1 MSRGGVHDGAA
12 WEDGPHA
19 LRILARNV
27 STRYLAIAI
36 EAMLGLVI
44 LPFNVAHLGKAAYG
58 LWMLTASVTTY
69 FSVLDLGY
77 SGALV
82 KFVAQYRAR
91 RDVRALN
98 EILSTTFYL
107 FTAFGAVTYLVAI
120 GLAVFLGRLFQLT
133 PDQVHV
139 GRWVLL
145 IISLNVAGGT
155 AFSVFG
161 GVINGFQRYDL
172 NNVVG
177 TISSALA
184 ALVNVLVLA
193 LGYGLIELVAATT
206 TVRVLTY
213 WIYRANAYRVFPGL
227 KLSTSLFRRDRLREV
242 TLFSVYMLL
251 IDWANKLNYSVDAI
265 VIGAFLD
272 TSAVA
277 VWTVGQRLAEV
288 TQRLTNQLNDVLFPT
303 VVDSDASARSA
314 RLQAI
319 FVQGTRLSLAT
330 VIPIGGALMLDADG
344 LVHAWVGPEFAGS
357 VVVLQ
362 LLALVVMIRVG
373 NATAGTLL
381 KGAGRHKLVAFTNVA
396 AAIANLTLS
405 IALVKHVGLP
415 GVALGTLVPIAISS
429 MFVLFPAGC
438 RRVGL
443 TVPQAL
449 MKTVW
454 PAVWPAA
461 VMAVFILGTVP
472 FVPDH
477 LIGHAFELAGAALV
491 YAVVFLAFGINA
503 RERRF
508 YLAKAL
514 DVIGRFP
521 TQRVDNPP
529 PTPKVVE
536 GGA

>member
-1 MSRGGVHDGAA
+1 MNTTRDEGLL
-12 WEDGPHA
+12 GPPPEQET
-19 LRILARNV
+19 LTVARNV
-27 STRYLAIAI
+27 STRYLAIAV
-36 EAMLGLVI
+36 EAALGLVI
-44 LPFNVAHLGKAAYG
+44 LPFNVSHLGKAAYG

-91 RDVRALN
+91 RDRRALN
-98 EILSTTFYL
+98 EILSTTFHL
-107 FTAFGAVTYLVAI
+107 FAAFGALTYVVAVV
-120 GLAVFLGRLFQLT
+120 LAVFLGRLFHLT

-161 GVINGFQRYDL
+161 GVINGFQRYDV

-177 TISSALA
+177 TISSVITAV
-184 ALVNVLVLA
+184 VNVIVLA

-213 WIYRANAYRVFPGL
+213 WVYRANAYRVFPGL
-227 KLSTSLFRRDRLREV
+227 SLKTSLFRRDRLREI
-242 TLFSVYMLL
+242 TTFSVYMLL

-265 VIGAFLD
+265 VIGAFLN

-303 VVDSDASARSA
+303 IVDNDTADRNH

-319 FVQGTRLSLAT
+319 YVQGTRLSLAT
-330 VIPIGGALMLDADG
+330 VIPMGGALMLTAG
-344 LVHAWVGPEFAGS
+344 HLVQSWVGPEFAGS
-357 VVVLQ
+357 VIVLQ
-362 LLALVVMIRVG
+362 LLTLVVIVRVG
-373 NATAGTLL
+373 NATSGTLL
-381 KGAGRHKLVAFTNVA
+381 KGAGRHRLVAYTNVV
-396 AAIANLTLS
+396 AAIANLMLS
-405 IALVKHVGLP
+405 IALVRPLGLA
-415 GVALGTLVPIAISS
+415 GVALGTLLPIAVSS

-449 MKTVW
+449 ARAVW

-461 VMAVFILGTVP
+461 VMTAFVAATEPLVP
-472 FVPDH
+472 ENLFAQ
-477 LIGHAFELAGAALV
+477 GAELVAAALV
-491 YAVVFLAFGINA
+491 YAAVFVRFALKA
-503 RERRF
+503 RERRAYF
-508 YLAKAL
+508 TKAL
-514 DVIGRFP
+514 ELFGQWWRPMPAVAPPAP
-521 TQRVDNPP
+521 T
-529 PTPKVVE
+529 TIVE
-536 GGA
+536 EGA